1 MCGIAGVWASAGPP
15 PSKER
20 LLAMAGAIHHR
31 GPDEFGIL
39 RGVGRGPARA
49 ACVGLAHARLSIIDL
64 ATGQQPLSNEDGSV
78 WTVFNGE
85 IFNYVELRDELAQKG
100 HSFHTQSDTE
110 VIVHAWEEWGEAS
123 FQRYNGQWAIAIWDE
138 RHERLVLARDR
149 VGVRPLYWAEHRR
162 PDGVRELVFGSEVK
176 AMFAG
181 TPALP
186 RAIDPRGLEEVF
198 TFWSTVP
205 PRTVFAGV
213 HELRPG
219 HHLIVDAAGIREVK
233 EWEPDYPEEG
243 EPYGLTIEEAREEL
257 LGHLERA
264 TRLRLLRADV
274 PVGAYLSGGLDSSV
288 ISALGRR
295 AKAGTFRTFSLRFE
309 DAEFDETPYQRAMVD
324 RLASEH
330 AEVVCRKRDIA
341 EVFSDVI
348 WHTERPILRT
358 APAPLFLLSRLV
370 RQSDFKVVLTGE
382 GADEMLAGYDLF
394 REAKVRRF
402 WSKDPS
408 SKLRPLLFD
417 RLYPYLARSPQ
428 QARAMAQAF
437 WRRGI
442 EAPDRFEFS
451 HEPRW
456 SGAAALQRLFSRPL
470 RDALSDRAADPV
482 KALGADLPS
491 GFSRW
496 DPLFRAQYL
505 EVRTLLSGY
514 LLSSQ
519 GDRMLMANSVEGRF
533 PFLDK
538 DVMAFCNG
546 LPASYKLHVLD
557 EKHLLKR
564 AARGLVPEQILTRP
578 KQPYRAPDAQSFVL
592 ADAPAYIADL
602 LSEAT
607 VARAGLLDPSA
618 VARLFAKCL
627 ANTTGGQFS
636 NADNMAFVGALS
648 AQLVWHHFLRPEAT
662 IAGKVIPART
672 DVDRT

>member
-39 RGVGRGPARA
+39 RGVARGGGAS
-49 ACVGLAHARLSIIDL
+49 CVGLAHARLSIIDL
-64 ATGQQPLSNEDGSV
+64 ATGQQPLANEDGTI

-85 IFNYVELRDELAQKG
+85 LFNYVELRDELVAKG
-100 HSFHTQSDTE
+100 HTFRTQSDTE

-123 FQRYNGQWAIAIWDE
+123 FERYNGQWAIAIWDE
-138 RHERLVLARDR
+138 RGERLVLSRDR
-149 VGVRPLYWAEHRR
+149 VGVRPLYWAECTR
-162 PDGVRELVFGSEVK
+162 PDGARELVFGSEVK

-181 TPALP
+181 TPYLP

-198 TFWSTVP
+198 TFWTTVP

-219 HHLIVDAAGIREVK
+219 HHLIVDASGVREVK
-233 EWEPDYPEEG
+233 DWEPEYPDADA
-243 EPYGLTIEEAREEL
+243 PYPLTLDEAREEL
-257 LGHLERA
+257 LAHLERA

-309 DAEFDETPYQRAMVD
+309 DAEFDETPYQHAMVE
-324 RLASEH
+324 RLRSEH

-341 EVFSDVI
+341 EVFPDVI

-402 WSKDPS
+402 WSRDPS

-437 WRRGI
+437 WKRGI

-456 SGAAALQRLFSRPL
+456 QGASALQRLLSRPI
-470 RDALSDRAADPV
+470 RDALADRSKDPI
-482 KALGADLPS
+482 KGLGADLPTAF
-491 GFSRW
+491 GRW
-496 DPLFRAQYL
+496 DPLCQAQYL

-538 DVMAFCNG
+538 EVMAFCNA
-546 LPASYKLHVLD
+546 LPPSYKLHVLD

-592 ADAPAYIADL
+592 ADPPAYVGEL
-602 LSEAT
+602 LSGSAL
-607 VARAGLLDPSA
+607 ARAGLFDPVA
-618 VARLFAKCL
+618 VSRLHEKCV
-627 ANTTGGQFS
+627 ANAAGGQFS

-662 IAGKVIPART
+662 IAGSVIAART